1 MEIELMNKRVEFIQ
15 TMKESMIDMDKD
27 GNEIKF
33 FASKFLVK
41 KFLKLSDGDLT
52 LNEKYKQ
59 EEIDELNLAGGEG
72 GEEEAGFESL
82 SKEDKMLIL
91 EVLKKSKKKK
101 SKKETKEEEIKKE
114 EE

>member
-1 MEIELMNKRVEFIQ
+1 
-15 TMKESMIDMDKD
+15 MKESMIDMDRD

-41 KFLKLSDGDLT
+41 KFLKLSDGDIS

-82 SKEDKMLIL
+82 SKEDKKLIL
-91 EVLKKSKKKK
+91 EVLKKGKKKK
-101 SKKETKEEEIKKE
+101 SKKESEEVKKE